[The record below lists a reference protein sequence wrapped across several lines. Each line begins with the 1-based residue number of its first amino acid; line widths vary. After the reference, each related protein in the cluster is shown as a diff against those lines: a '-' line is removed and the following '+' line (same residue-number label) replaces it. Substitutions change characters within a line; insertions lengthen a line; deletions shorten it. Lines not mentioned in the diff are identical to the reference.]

1 MTGRTGWSRSGR
13 ARSTRCRPR
22 RASARTAR
30 CSRSPRTG
38 LSSGSASR
46 FRPGDVMLRK
56 ASALLA
62 LILVSAVAPGC
73 AAAPPGDKAGGPGG
87 GPVVLRMASTYG
99 GLDSIP
105 AVADFIRRVDA
116 LSGGT
121 LQIKVISQWGDWVPD
136 AEAQVLDRPRESGR
150 TVRHR

>member
-1 MTGRTGWSRSGR
+1 
-13 ARSTRCRPR
+13 
-22 RASARTAR
+22 
-30 CSRSPRTG
+30 
-38 LSSGSASR
+38 
-46 FRPGDVMLRK
+46 MLRK

-121 LQIKVISQWGDWVPD
+121 LQIKVISQWGDWAPD
-136 AEAQVLDRPRESGR
+136 AEAQVVRAAGAGTVDLGWAGSRVFDTIEIRASWDSALARRSPAPPAAGPRA
-150 TVRHR
+150 